1 MYSPAA
7 CSSVVESPGIRTRN
21 LIREEFEGPSEIET
35 MHSKFTVPVTLKAE
49 IGTETFPSEDASILQ
64 RLAEFASFPIE
75 LRIVAFG
82 VGRPT
87 PTQKTVMFSSGE
99 RGSKGCKS
107 SKVRLSP
114 FHSA

>member
-49 IGTETFPSEDASILQ
+49 IGTETFPAEEASILQ
-64 RLAEFASFPIE
+64 GLAEFALAPIE
-75 LRIVAFG
+75 LRIVASG
-82 VGRPT
+82 VGWPI
-87 PTQKTVMFSSGE
+87 PTQKKMII
-99 RGSKGCKS
+99 
-107 SKVRLSP
+107 
-114 FHSA
+114 